1 MLRDITIGQYFPG
14 NSVVHRMDPRFKI
27 VMTLLFIV
35 MLFLGEHL
43 YSLGYGL
50 VYCLIVLLLSRIPV
64 KMIWKSVRPLLPI
77 LLITAAL
84 DMFFLDDGTVYF
96 HWHFLKITSDGV
108 NTAVLMVVRIIVL
121 LVGSSLLTYTT
132 SPIALTDAIERLLAP
147 LKRLHVPVH
156 AFAMMMTIALRF
168 IPTLLE
174 ETDRIMTAQKARGA
188 SFSEGSMLQRAKA
201 LVPIFVPLFVSSFR
215 RAEELATAMECRCYR
230 GDEGRT
236 KMRQLHAAGLYASD
250 VVQIRYLLATLF
262 VGLYLLVFH
271 RDKFRIRLRDLWC
284 FLGTGL
290 CSLLLYCIFYFR
302 AFERVSISIAT
313 VLTYMSPI
321 YIMLLGTLLFREK
334 ITPRK
339 VLALV
344 LSIGGCVLVS
354 GVLSGISGSP
364 DGLLAGFAAGFFYAL
379 YSIFAKF
386 AIDRGY
392 QTWTILFY
400 TFGLAAIGCAFV
412 SDWGAIGAVLSTQP
426 VAIPLCLLF
435 GVVTCFFPYLF
446 YSMGLQRIELS
457 RASILNCVDV
467 VSSSLLGAVL
477 FQEYPSWSAL
487 LGIALILTA
496 VVLLST
502 TSKKRST

>member
-1 MLRDITIGQYFPG
+1 MKQSKAAIL
-14 NSVVHRMDPRFKI
+14 
-27 VMTLLFIV
+27 
-35 MLFLGEHL
+35 
-43 YSLGYGL
+43 
-50 VYCLIVLLLSRIPV
+50 VLL
-64 KMIWKSVRPLLPI
+64 
-77 LLITAAL
+77 AGAL
-84 DMFFLDDGTVYF
+84 
-96 HWHFLKITSDGV
+96 W
-108 NTAVLMVVRIIVL
+108 
-121 LVGSSLLTYTT
+121 
-132 SPIALTDAIERLLAP
+132 
-147 LKRLHVPVH
+147 
-156 AFAMMMTIALRF
+156 
-168 IPTLLE
+168 
-174 ETDRIMTAQKARGA
+174 
-188 SFSEGSMLQRAKA
+188 GSMG
-201 LVPIFVPLFVSSFR
+201 LFVR
-215 RAEELATAMECRCYR
+215 RLN
-230 GDEGRT
+230 
-236 KMRQLHAAGLYASD
+236 AAGLYAMD
-250 VVQIRYLLATLF
+250 VVLARMLSALLFMGIFMLLF
-262 VGLYLLVFH
+262 S
-271 RDKFRIRLRDLWC
+271 RESFRIRLKDLWC

-302 AFERVSISIAT
+302 AVERVSISVAT

-321 YIMLLGTLLFREK
+321 YIMLLGALLFHEK

-339 VLALV
+339 VLALI

-354 GVLSGISGSP
+354 GVLSGISGNP

-496 VVLLST
+496 IVLLSIG
-502 TSKKRST
+502 SKNRSP

>member
-1 MLRDITIGQYFPG
+1 M
-14 NSVVHRMDPRFKI
+14 NSTAQARR
-27 VMTLLFIV
+27 
-35 MLFLGEHL
+35 GAL
-43 YSLGYGL
+43 Y
-50 VYCLIVLLLSRIPV
+50 V
-64 KMIWKSVRPLLPI
+64 I
-77 LLITAAL
+77 LAAL
-84 DMFFLDDGTVYF
+84 GWSTMGPL
-96 HWHFLKITSDGV
+96 
-108 NTAVLMVVRIIVL
+108 A
-121 LVGSSLLTYTT
+121 
-132 SPIALTDAIERLLAP
+132 RLLN
-147 LKRLHVPVH
+147 
-156 AFAMMMTIALRF
+156 AF
-168 IPTLLE
+168 
-174 ETDRIMTAQKARGA
+174 
-188 SFSEGSMLQRAKA
+188 
-201 LVPIFVPLFVSSFR
+201 
-215 RAEELATAMECRCYR
+215 
-230 GDEGRT
+230 
-236 KMRQLHAAGLYASD
+236 GLYALEISQ
-250 VVQIRYLLATLF
+250 VRLISAFLTTGVFLLLRDRS
-262 VGLYLLVFH
+262 LL
-271 RDKFRIRLRDLWC
+271 RIRLRDLWC

-290 CSLLLYCIFYFR
+290 CSLLLYCVFYFR
-302 AFERVSISIAT
+302 AVERVSISIAT

-321 YIMLLGTLLFREK
+321 YIMLLGALLFREK

-339 VLALV
+339 LLALI

-412 SDWGAIGAVLSTQP
+412 SDWGAIGTALSARP
-426 VAIPLCLLF
+426 AAIPLCLLF
-435 GVVTCFFPYLF
+435 GVITCFFPYLF

-496 VVLLST
+496 IVLLST
-502 TSKKRST
+502 GSKNCRS

>member
-1 MLRDITIGQYFPG
+1 M
-14 NSVVHRMDPRFKI
+14 NSTAQARR
-27 VMTLLFIV
+27 
-35 MLFLGEHL
+35 GAL
-43 YSLGYGL
+43 Y
-50 VYCLIVLLLSRIPV
+50 V
-64 KMIWKSVRPLLPI
+64 I
-77 LLITAAL
+77 LAAL
-84 DMFFLDDGTVYF
+84 GWSTMGPL
-96 HWHFLKITSDGV
+96 
-108 NTAVLMVVRIIVL
+108 A
-121 LVGSSLLTYTT
+121 
-132 SPIALTDAIERLLAP
+132 RLLN
-147 LKRLHVPVH
+147 
-156 AFAMMMTIALRF
+156 AF
-168 IPTLLE
+168 
-174 ETDRIMTAQKARGA
+174 
-188 SFSEGSMLQRAKA
+188 
-201 LVPIFVPLFVSSFR
+201 
-215 RAEELATAMECRCYR
+215 
-230 GDEGRT
+230 
-236 KMRQLHAAGLYASD
+236 GLYALEISQ
-250 VVQIRYLLATLF
+250 VRLISAFLTTGVFLL
-262 VGLYLLVFH
+262 
-271 RDKFRIRLRDLWC
+271 LRDLWC

-290 CSLLLYCIFYFR
+290 CSLLLYCVFYFR
-302 AFERVSISIAT
+302 AVERVSISIAT

-321 YIMLLGTLLFREK
+321 YIMLLGALLFREK

-339 VLALV
+339 LLALI

-412 SDWGAIGAVLSTQP
+412 SDWGAIGTALSARP
-426 VAIPLCLLF
+426 AAIPLCLLF
-435 GVVTCFFPYLF
+435 GVITCFFPYLF

-496 VVLLST
+496 IVLLST
-502 TSKKRST
+502 GSKNCRS